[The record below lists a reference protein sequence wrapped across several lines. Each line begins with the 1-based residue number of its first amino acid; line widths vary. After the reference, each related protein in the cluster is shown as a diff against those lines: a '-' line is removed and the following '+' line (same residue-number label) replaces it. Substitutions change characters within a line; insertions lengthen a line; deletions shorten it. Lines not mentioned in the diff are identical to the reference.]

1 MQKLNILNSTNYLFV
16 CMLLFFVIHT
26 HITYIYIY
34 MQEQELNVSYGKNV
48 MFIKCMF
55 LVFVDEK

>member
-1 MQKLNILNSTNYLFV
+1 
-16 CMLLFFVIHT
+16 MLLFFVIHT

>member
-1 MQKLNILNSTNYLFV
+1 MYALIFCYTY
-16 CMLLFFVIHT
+16 T
-26 HITYIYIY
+26 YHIYIYIY